1 MQKTI
6 VVSVG
11 LTAAAGPLIVVL
23 GTIISNVGTLISALG
38 WLVPALTSVASAI
51 FTVVIPAIVSVV
63 AANLPLIAIIGVITA
78 VIGGLYWA
86 WKNNFLGIRD
96 FTQQVV
102 GWLRGLLDSVLDIA
116 RRIRDS
122 MDNINPFHRE
132 SPSLVDNVTKGLEVI
147 RKEFGSLGD
156 FVLSPQVTPALA
168 SVIQPSE
175 LNERGG
181 GFNQD
186 ININIERIND
196 EQDIQALGREFGYRA
211 SLMP

>member
-1 MQKTI
+1 
-6 VVSVG
+6 
-11 LTAAAGPLIVVL
+11 
-23 GTIISNVGTLISALG
+23 
-38 WLVPALTSVASAI
+38 
-51 FTVVIPAIVSVV
+51 
-63 AANLPLIAIIGVITA
+63 
-78 VIGGLYWA
+78 
-86 WKNNFLGIRD
+86 
-96 FTQQVV
+96 
-102 GWLRGLLDSVLDIA
+102 
-116 RRIRDS
+116 
-122 MDNINPFHRE
+122 
-132 SPSLVDNVTKGLEVI
+132 
-147 RKEFGSLGD
+147 LGD